1 MAQAGSIVAIASS
14 VAARSAVGGALLGTP
29 AAPVVLLG
37 GGVAAVVAAI
47 GAAVAGEV
55 AKAEADQSRLEGAGP
70 TWTTPF
76 FIAVHDWGVVRVSNH
91 ASREAAQAAWD
102 RHGNSPLR
110 RILFELGPVTH
121 PNNVMRPW
129 RELDF
134 GGDERA
140 ARVDDGMRD
149 VLHQALEAEA

>member
-1 MAQAGSIVAIASS
+1 MAQAGSIVSIASS

-37 GGVAAVVAAI
+37 GGVAAAVAAI
-47 GAAVAGEV
+47 GAAMAGE
-55 AKAEADQSRLEGAGP
+55 AARAEADRSRLEGAGP
-70 TWTTPF
+70 TWTMPF

-110 RILFELGPVTH
+110 RIFFELGPVTY
-121 PNNVMRPW
+121 PNNVRRPW

-149 VLHQALEAEA
+149 VLQQALEA

>member
-1 MAQAGSIVAIASS
+1 MVQAGSIVAVGSS
-14 VAARSAVGGALLGTP
+14 IAARSALGGALLGSA

-37 GGVAAVVAAI
+37 GGLAAAVAAI
-47 GAAVAGEV
+47 GAAVAGD
-55 AKAEADQSRLEGAGP
+55 AARAEADQSRLEGAGP
-70 TWTTPF
+70 TWSMPF
-76 FIAVHDWGVVRVSNH
+76 FIAVHDWGIVRVSNH

-110 RILFELGPVTH
+110 RILFELGPVTR

-149 VLHQALEAEA
+149 VLHQALETEA